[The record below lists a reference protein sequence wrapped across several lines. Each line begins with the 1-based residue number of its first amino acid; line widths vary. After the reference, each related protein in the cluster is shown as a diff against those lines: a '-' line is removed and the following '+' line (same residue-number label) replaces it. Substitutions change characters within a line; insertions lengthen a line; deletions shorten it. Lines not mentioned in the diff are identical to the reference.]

1 MQMIGIPKPLPR
13 PKKQPKPLKRTP
25 IKSGSKCI
33 ACAGTGKN
41 SGFQKAGYSVDIIA
55 DNEPCPLCNGTG
67 RFPSKPIARSFKPI
81 ERNEDKASFDPE
93 TLRKVWGRTPRCPL
107 TGFRA
112 DTHQIDAHHIC
123 GRLGGDAMAS
133 SPYNSIM
140 LCREIHVGG
149 FRDHPEMRAL
159 FLNIASEK
167 VTEAIID
174 RRYKPTA
181 TQKKRDRAFL
191 DYAEQFIPSFP
202 SRS

>member
-1 MQMIGIPKPLPR
+1 MLLFRSMTPPLAFPKPQPR
-13 PKKQPKPLKRTP
+13 PKKQPKPIARRTP
-25 IKSGSKCI
+25 LVRKS
-33 ACAGTGKN
+33 
-41 SGFQKAGYSVDIIA
+41 
-55 DNEPCPLCNGTG
+55 PL
-67 RFPSKPIARSFKPI
+67 ARSTRPI
-81 ERNEDKASFDPE
+81 ERHDDKASFDPE

-140 LCREIHVGG
+140 LCREIHAGG

-159 FLNIASEK
+159 FLYIAREK
-167 VTEAIID
+167 VTQAIID